1 MALLYGRAGR
11 LTALF
16 GGFRPGQIMRDGT
29 SYMVGV
35 IALAYVLNFGG
46 EPDWL
51 IASGEESG
59 APWREKS
66 LLAFFGECD
75 EKDRLTGIGSAS
87 LGHNPTEEWISD
99 RTACKTKVYEGP
111 LGVVTWNETLVLLS
125 LYTSYGPGPPERLSA
140 LSVFLYK

>member
-1 MALLYGRAGR
+1 
-11 LTALF
+11 
-16 GGFRPGQIMRDGT
+16 MRDGT

-66 LLAFFGECD
+66 LLAFFGDCD
-75 EKDRLTGIGSAS
+75 EKDRLTGIGSAALGQVKPEIHRVDPEFGSTLTVSNRDS
-87 LGHNPTEEWISD
+87 LNQTAGSTCEFWVNPVNFTFKLTVIS
-99 RTACKTKVYEGP
+99 ALEYI
-111 LGVVTWNETLVLLS
+111 LNLVLNLVCS
-125 LYTSYGPGPPERLSA
+125 
-140 LSVFLYK
+140 